1 MAWVTATVLPAKIR
15 IARRGFPLRPST
27 NHLRRMN
34 MLLSRIVHVFLA
46 AMFSLAILAVTP
58 SRAAEFKEYNA
69 SAVAAAQAAGRPIL
83 LDVSA
88 SWCPVC
94 ASQNA
99 TIKQTVGAAAYAKL
113 IIFHIDFDSQ
123 EAVWK
128 GYSVVRQA
136 T

>member
-1 MAWVTATVLPAKIR
+1 
-15 IARRGFPLRPST
+15 
-27 NHLRRMN
+27 
-34 MLLSRIVHVFLA
+34 MLVSRIVHVFLA

-136 T
+136 TLIGFKGRNEVGRLEFVTDKGQIKSLLDTVVS